1 MSKYIL
7 EFEKPIKILEDKIL
21 KLKSTASSTGLDNS
35 DLINHLEA
43 DLNRGKTWEEEKLA
57 LEQYVQCVDS
67 ACQSPLETLGVKC
80 SADVAGMP

>member
-35 DLINHLEA
+35 DLIKNLEA
-43 DLNRGKTWEEEKLA
+43 DLSREINNF
-57 LEQYVQCVDS
+57 
-67 ACQSPLETLGVKC
+67 
-80 SADVAGMP
+80 